1 MQPATNTCVKDH
13 QFFPYCLLKT
23 VPCILKKIK
32 GTVSLLRWGNTSCFF
47 PILRPVL
54 EAPTVLF
61 LISSDEEP
69 KEGDPIS
76 KYCSRPKV
84 LGTFGCDLQVLW
96 PIPPFIQGR
105 GCRSFSF
112 FLLILWRKAGHLL
125 HIVFRNLVLKASS
138 KQETAITGLFP
149 WALLQRKSCSSRTFP
164 DEMLS

>member
-61 LISSDEEP
+61 LVPNDEGP

-84 LGTFGCDLQVLW
+84 LGTFGCDLQCCDQFPHSSREADVGVSL
-96 PIPPFIQGR
+96 
-105 GCRSFSF
+105 SFSSF
-112 FLLILWRKAGHLL
+112 YGGKLDICSILSSETLFWRHLQNKKL
-125 HIVFRNLVLKASS
+125 QSLGFS
-138 KQETAITGLFP
+138 P